1 MPPAILVN
9 GTAADSLPVLDRG
22 LQFGDG
28 VFRTLAVHGGRPLNW
43 VNHHARLAA
52 DCRALGLA
60 CPESERLAAEIAAV
74 APGEAAV
81 KIIVTRGVAGRGYA
95 IPNDARA
102 TRLVAAFDPPAYD
115 PRLAVEGIR
124 VRLCTLRLAL
134 QPRLAGVKSLN
145 RLENVLARS
154 EWRDSAVHE
163 GLLCD
168 SEGRV
173 VEATQANLFVVHKG
187 HLVTPR
193 LDRCGVAGAQRDRV
207 RQLAASL
214 AEHCDEVD
222 LGIDDVMK
230 ADEVFLTNSLIRLW
244 PVREIDGRA
253 YRPGP
258 VARVIREAIIAQEA
272 RDVAHG

>member
-9 GTAADSLPVLDRG
+9 GNAAGSLSALDRG

-28 VFRTLAVHGGRPLNW
+28 VFRTLAVSGGRPLNW
-43 VNHHARLAA
+43 VNHHARLSA
-52 DCRALGLA
+52 DCNALGLA
-60 CPESERLAAEIAAV
+60 CPASELLAAEIREV
-74 APGEAAV
+74 APNDASV
-81 KIIVTRGVAGRGYA
+81 KIILTRGTAGRGYG
-95 IPNDARA
+95 IPAEARES
-102 TRLVAAFDPPAYD
+102 RIVAAFDLPAHD
-115 PRLAVEGIR
+115 AKLAVEGAR

-134 QPRLAGVKSLN
+134 QPRLAGVKTLN

-154 EWRDSAVHE
+154 EWRDSTIDE

-173 VEATQANLFVVHKG
+173 VEATMANIFVVHKG

-214 AEHCDEVD
+214 DEHCEEVD

-244 PVREIDGRA
+244 PVREIDGRLF
-253 YRPGP
+253 RPGP
-258 VARVIREAIIAQEA
+258 VARVIREAILAQEA
-272 RDVAHG
+272 RDVAFA

>member
-9 GTAADSLPVLDRG
+9 GQAAETLPVLDRG

-28 VFRTLAVHGGRPLNW
+28 VFRTLAVSGGRALNW
-43 VNHHARLAA
+43 VNHHARLSA
-52 DCRALGLA
+52 DCAALGLA
-60 CPESERLAAEIAAV
+60 CPESELLAAEIALV
-74 APGEAAV
+74 APQNASV
-81 KIIVTRGVAGRGYA
+81 KIIVTRGAAGRGYG
-95 IPNDARA
+95 IPGDARGN
-102 TRLVAAFDPPAYD
+102 RVVAAFAPPDHD
-115 PRLAVEGIR
+115 PRLQVDGVR
-124 VRLCTLRLAL
+124 VRLCTLRLAV

-154 EWRDSAVHE
+154 EWRDNAIGE

-173 VEATQANLFVVHKG
+173 VEATAANLFVVHKG

-214 AEHCDEVD
+214 DENCEEVD
-222 LGIDDVMK
+222 LGIDEVMK

-244 PVREIDGRA
+244 PVREIDGRVF
-253 YRPGP
+253 RPGP
-258 VARVIREAIIAQEA
+258 VARVMREAIAAQEA
-272 RDVAHG
+272 RDVALP

>member
-9 GTAADSLPVLDRG
+9 GHAADSLPVLDRG

-28 VFRTLAVHGGRPLNW
+28 VFRTLAVSGGRPLNW
-43 VNHHARLAA
+43 MNHHARLAA
-52 DCRALGLA
+52 DCGTLGLA
-60 CPESERLAAEIAAV
+60 CPESELLAAEIAEV
-74 APGEAAV
+74 APADATV
-81 KIIVTRGVAGRGYA
+81 KIIVTRGASGRGYG
-95 IPNDARA
+95 IPAGVRE
-102 TRLVAAFDPPAYD
+102 TRVVAAFESPSWDS
-115 PRLAVEGIR
+115 RLAFDGVR
-124 VRLCTLRLAL
+124 LRLCTIRLAL

-145 RLENVLARS
+145 RLENVLARR

-173 VEATQANLFVVHKG
+173 VEATTANVFVVHRG

-214 AEHCDEVD
+214 DERCEEVD
-222 LGIDDVMK
+222 LGIDEVMR

-244 PVREIDGRA
+244 PVREIDGRVF
-253 YRPGP
+253 RPGP
-258 VARVIREAIIAQEA
+258 VARVLREAIAAQEA
-272 RDVAHG
+272 RDVAFP

>member
-9 GTAADSLPVLDRG
+9 GHPAESLPALDRG

-28 VFRTLAVHGGRPLNW
+28 VFRTLAVAAGRPLNW
-43 VNHHARLAA
+43 VNHHARLSA
-52 DCRALGLA
+52 DCNALGLA
-60 CPESERLAAEIAAV
+60 CPDSEMLAAEIARV

-81 KIIVTRGVAGRGYA
+81 KIIITRGASGRGYA
-95 IPNDARA
+95 IPPEARP
-102 TRLVAAFDPPAYD
+102 TRVVAAFELPADD
-115 PRLAVEGIR
+115 PRLALEGVR
-124 VRLCTLRLAL
+124 VRLCTLRLGL

-154 EWRDSAVHE
+154 EWRDSAIHE

-173 VEATQANLFVVHKG
+173 VEGTMANVFVVRNG

-207 RQLAASL
+207 RQIAASL
-214 AEHCDEVD
+214 DEHCEEVD
-222 LGIDDVMK
+222 LGIDEIMK

-244 PVREIDGRA
+244 PVREIDGRPF
-253 YRPGP
+253 RPGP
-258 VARVIREAIIAQEA
+258 VARVIREAILAHEA
-272 RDVAHG
+272 RDVLVA

>member
-1 MPPAILVN
+1 MPPVILVN
-9 GTAADSLPVLDRG
+9 GEATDSVPALDRG

-28 VFRTLAVHGGRPLNW
+28 VFRTIAVAAGRPLNW
-43 VNHHARLAA
+43 VNQHARLAS
-52 DCRALGLA
+52 DCDALGLA
-60 CPESERLAAEIAAV
+60 CPESELLAAEIATV
-74 APGEAAV
+74 APNAATV
-81 KIIVTRGVAGRGYA
+81 KIILTRGTAGRGYG
-95 IPNDARA
+95 IPAEARA
-102 TRLVAAFDPPAYD
+102 TRMVAAFDAPEYD
-115 PRLAVEGIR
+115 AKLAVEGVR
-124 VRLCTLRLAL
+124 VRLCTLRLAV

-154 EWRDSAVHE
+154 EWRDRSIHE

-173 VEATQANLFVVHKG
+173 IEGTMSNVFVVHKG

-214 AEHCDEVD
+214 DEDCEEVD
-222 LGIDDVMK
+222 LGIEEIMK

-253 YRPGP
+253 FKPGS
-258 VARVIREAIIAQEA
+258 VARVIREAILAQEA
-272 RDVAHG
+272 RDVLVA